1 MTVIFVKS
9 TPSRNS
15 PIRCKQETVD
25 KTESPLKKKSSR
37 KLRYIIFIIPLLL
50 FFLIYFSHIHD
61 ETELDIRKR
70 LSYGAGRRT
79 SDEGPLVTWIL
90 YSLGRPVRM
99 TIFFYSFYWGE
110 THAHDVNATCCK
122 SSNLLCTY

>member
-15 PIRCKQETVD
+15 PIRCKKKTVD
-25 KTESPLKKKSSR
+25 KTESPLKKKRLAGSSAI
-37 KLRYIIFIIPLLL
+37 LSSL
-50 FFLIYFSHIHD
+50 FLYYYYFLFIYFSHIRD

-70 LSYGAGRRT
+70 LSYGAGLRT
-79 SDEGPLVTWIL
+79 SDEGPLVTWIR

-99 TIFFYSFYWGE
+99 TIFFYSFYWDE
-110 THAHDVNATCCK
+110 THAPDVNATCG
-122 SSNLLCTY
+122 